1 MGSVNLSEIEFSL
14 NVYLEGGCGSK
25 EVSQWAYI
33 YIYIKKESDRVV
45 NVLLE
50 TSYGEIDKVDIKRS
64 KKI

>member
-1 MGSVNLSEIEFSL
+1 MG
-14 NVYLEGGCGSK
+14 
-25 EVSQWAYI
+25 I

-64 KKI
+64 KKIWERDLVFRGEEDKCMG